1 MALQS
6 FQQLT
11 GANYFFYYGATIF
24 TSVGLADSFVTQ
36 IILGAVNF
44 VCTFGGL
51 YIMQRVSPS
60 ICFFYLL
67 TYAFSF
73 LQYGRRIPL
82 MLGGVW
88 QSAWLFVFAAAG
100 TAKVPQNNPGIGKC
114 TDVFMLAFQLSSL
127 KMYSNDRQCMLLHL
141 WLRHDLGSVSLS
153 VIRAKPLYIISIV
166 VYGSLSERRF
176 LRGREQSRERWQR
189 LPTGRLWNRRDN
201 IYQHLRVC
209 SYRLWNFLLAF
220 FTPFIVSSIQFKY
233 GFVFAGD
240 IPSQRSIQ
248 TARHTDFCS
257 YISACN
263 LTGAVFVYFFYE
275 SADLSLESVDRVCCT
290 VTLVTSDLVPL
301 TPFRCTTTQTVNHG
315 HLVHGRQR
323 DTPRA
328 MTSSTKQ
335 KLRR

>member
-153 VIRAKPLYIISIV
+153 VYYPCEATVHNLNSGVWILVGETFPTRTRAKQ
-166 VYGSLSERRF
+166 GA
-176 LRGREQSRERWQR
+176 
-189 LPTGRLWNRRDN
+189 
-201 IYQHLRVC
+201 
-209 SYRLWNFLLAF
+209 LA
-220 FTPFIVSSIQFKY
+220 
-233 GFVFAGD
+233 
-240 IPSQRSIQ
+240 
-248 TARHTDFCS
+248 TAS
-257 YISACN
+257 N
-263 LTGAVFVYFFYE
+263 W
-275 SADLSLESVDRVCCT
+275 
-290 VTLVTSDLVPL
+290 
-301 TPFRCTTTQTVNHG
+301 
-315 HLVHGRQR
+315 
-323 DTPRA
+323 
-328 MTSSTKQ
+328 
-335 KLRR
+335 